1 MEFSISGNAL
11 KTFAR
16 SIICLARV
24 GNELVVQ
31 ASPTQLE
38 LHTLNASRSAYQ
50 CITFQSSFFDVY
62 AVSGPQAHFS
72 VLLKAV
78 CSVLRTP
85 LASIDHMSVQLPD
98 HDASKVKWTLEC
110 YSGLKKTY
118 WITCNVEP
126 DIQHLSLDRSRFP
139 SALVVHPRNL
149 SKLLGNFQ
157 SSLQEIT
164 IIATDQTSFS
174 SDAASEIGGKAV
186 EFRSYVDP
194 TKDGD
199 SLLHTQLW
207 IDPSEEFLQY
217 THAGDPID
225 ITFSLKELKAFLS
238 FCEGCEADIHLFFE
252 KAGEP
257 ILMAPKFGLGD
268 GSSSSFDATL
278 VLATMLVSQLQEGVP
293 AEHPEAANSTGGH
306 AAEQVGSQ
314 PQERSRQSASEHP
327 SNHTRVWSEL
337 SAGTATKS
345 VNGSEDRPQAQGQ
358 PDLDIQSVRDMEISK
373 GGPAGDTAPAAPA
386 APNSQRPTQMDHAE
400 GSRARV
406 EKNQRFSQHHPS
418 NWIDENEDEDE
429 DDDEGVEATPPHN
442 EDY

>member
-1 MEFSISGNAL
+1 M
-11 KTFAR
+11 
-16 SIICLARV
+16 
-24 GNELVVQ
+24 
-31 ASPTQLE
+31 
-38 LHTLNASRSAYQ
+38 
-50 CITFQSSFFDVY
+50 
-62 AVSGPQAHFS
+62 
-72 VLLKAV
+72 
-78 CSVLRTP
+78 
-85 LASIDHMSVQLPD
+85 
-98 HDASKVKWTLEC
+98 
-110 YSGLKKTY
+110 KKTY

-126 DIQHLSLDRSRFP
+126 DIQHLSLDRGRFP
-139 SALVVHPRNL
+139 STLVMHPRNL

-164 IIATDQTSFS
+164 IIATDQTSFP
-174 SDAASEIGGKAV
+174 SDAASDIGGKAV

-217 THAGDPID
+217 THAGDPVD
-225 ITFSLKELKAFLS
+225 ITFSLKELKAFLA

-278 VLATMLVSQLQEGVP
+278 VLATMLVSQLQEGIP
-293 AEHPEAANSTGGH
+293 AEPPEAANSIGGH

-314 PQERSRQSASEHP
+314 PQERSRQNTSEHP
-327 SNHTRVWSEL
+327 SDHTRVWSEL
-337 SAGTATKS
+337 SGTATKS
-345 VNGSEDRPQAQGQ
+345 VIGTEDRPQAQGQ
-358 PDLDIQSVRDMEISK
+358 PDLDIQRIRNMEISK
-373 GGPAGDTAPAAPA
+373 GGPAGDIAPA
-386 APNSQRPTQMDHAE
+386 APNSQRPTQTDHAE
-400 GSRARV
+400 GSRVRV
-406 EKNQRFSQHHPS
+406 QNQSFSQHHPS
-418 NWIDENEDEDE
+418 NWVDANEEED